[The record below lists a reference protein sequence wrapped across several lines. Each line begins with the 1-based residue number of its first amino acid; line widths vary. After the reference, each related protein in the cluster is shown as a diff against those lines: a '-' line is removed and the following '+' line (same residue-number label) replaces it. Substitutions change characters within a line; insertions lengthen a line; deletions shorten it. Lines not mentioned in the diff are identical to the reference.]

1 MSKRPIKARLYDS
14 QGREIIH
21 PTCKK
26 CRRKKN
32 IVGFNGT
39 EHVFF
44 CDRCEFLTNATRSVV
59 FDYCKKYWS
68 KKHKEAACGWTYQFP
83 KFNGENSE

>member
-1 MSKRPIKARLYDS
+1 MSNRSFKARLYDS
-14 QGREIIH
+14 QGKEIIH

-39 EHVFF
+39 DRVFF
-44 CDRCEFLTNATRSVV
+44 CDTCDFLTHATKAVV
-59 FDYCKKYWS
+59 FDYCKKYWR
-68 KKHKEAACGWTYQFP
+68 KKHKEASCGWTYKFP
-83 KFNGENSE
+83 KVNEINNE